1 MRIEYIRYG
10 LYGLLI
16 LNILSFII
24 LLFRKIL
31 INKYKIQDEIDRN
44 NYIEL
49 IKAYLEN
56 KIEKITKPNTTRKMM
71 IFRAVILEEFDI
83 TNKDQREKLLDIAR
97 YIGLVNEEIKHL
109 RNSQETRKAIAAYF
123 LGEIRA
129 KEATK
134 DILANIDTTN
144 KEFLYVICRALVQI
158 SGTTYLDIIINILEK
173 SDFSMKPRALDLISL
188 IEDEDIFPKMQEYL
202 EGTSLLKSTVAFE
215 SLGIKGDARVIPYI
229 ERAIRSNNKE
239 LRISALKAV
248 MGINCSEYGKLLS
261 IMSILKDD
269 TEWEVRAFF
278 AKVLCNC
285 NDYCDE
291 KVIILKK
298 MMEDTNWYVRY
309 NSSEGLLKFGE
320 AGVVALSDMLYSED
334 SFARDRAWCVLQ
346 REITLYN
353 FLESI
358 KDYDSYDYILNNI
371 TNYENSTKDGALNES

>member
-1 MRIEYIRYG
+1 MKFKYIRYG
-10 LYGLLI
+10 LYGLLV
-16 LNILSFII
+16 LNIIAFIVI
-24 LLFRKIL
+24 LFRKIL
-31 INKYKIQDEIDRN
+31 TNKYKIQDEIDRN
-44 NYIEL
+44 NYIQF

-56 KIEKITKPNTTRKMM
+56 KIEMLPKLNTPRKMM

-83 TNKDQREKLLDIAR
+83 TNKEQREKLLDIAR

-109 RNSQETRKAIAAYF
+109 RNSQETRKAIAVYF
-123 LGEIRA
+123 LGELRA

-134 DILANIDTTN
+134 DILANIDTKN

-158 SGTTYLDIIINILEK
+158 SGTKYLDIIINILEK

-188 IEDEDIFPKMQEYL
+188 IEDEDIFPKMQGYL
-202 EGTSLLKSTVAFE
+202 EETSILKNTVAFE

-229 ERAIRSNNKE
+229 ERAIRSNSKE
-239 LRISALKAV
+239 LRISALKTI
-248 MGINCSEYGKLLS
+248 MGINCSDYGNLLS
-261 IMSILKDD
+261 IISILKDD

-298 MMEDTNWYVRY
+298 MMQDVNWFVRY

-334 SFARDRAWCVLQ
+334 NFARDRAWCVLQ

-371 TNYENSTKDGALNES
+371 TNYINTTKDGALNES